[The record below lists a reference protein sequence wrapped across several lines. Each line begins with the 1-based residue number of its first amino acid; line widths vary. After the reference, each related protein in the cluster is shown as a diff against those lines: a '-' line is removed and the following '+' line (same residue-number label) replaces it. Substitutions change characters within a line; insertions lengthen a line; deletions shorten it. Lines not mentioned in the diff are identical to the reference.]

1 MVKIRDLEVIYPKTF
16 SLKPINLDID
26 HGEIVSVV
34 GESGSGKTTF
44 GKAVARI
51 LDEDVKVKGQVLIKD
66 MDICNLPE
74 ETLRNM
80 RMRDFAICLQ
90 NSQELLNPLLTIEE
104 QLFEVL
110 KKAYEGDE
118 IEHRMGELLY
128 QVGLDETVLTKYP
141 RQLSGGMLQKLL
153 IVTSIGLNPKFVIL
167 DEPTSSLDEESKER
181 IISLIQ
187 ETNQKHGT
195 SFLIITHDLT
205 IARTLS
211 HRMMV
216 FYDGKVVEMGN
227 TAKILRNPRHP
238 YTRGLMNSSMDLN
251 PYRDIWGIRSG
262 DGGDKTCGCP
272 FFNRCNQKLSSC
284 RHQMPELKRT
294 LDDKNRLIAC
304 NRGGIVKVLS
314 GKKIVKS
321 YNREKVIQDVNI
333 DLMAGEVVS
342 LIGESGVGK
351 TTLSK
356 ILGGFL
362 EPDGGEILFDGR
374 DANFNKLH
382 RTKGGLQMVF
392 QDPTTSINPNMK
404 VIDAVSEPLRLSYM
418 YKDYIEESKR
428 ILTDV
433 GLHCDDD
440 TLNSKVKH
448 LSGGQKQK
456 LAVARAL
463 IMEPKVLLADEPT
476 SMLDSSSKANLLR
489 LLKGIQNARGFSM
502 LIITHDIASAIKISD
517 RIYLL
522 CSENGILEFRGEQM
536 KELGGRSGA

>member
-1 MVKIRDLEVIYPKTF
+1 MVQIRDLEVIYPNGF
-16 SLKPINLDID
+16 SLKPIDLNIAQ
-26 HGEIVSVV
+26 GEILSIV

-44 GKAVARI
+44 GKSVARV
-51 LDEDVKVKGQVLIKD
+51 LDKDVKVKGQVLIKD
-66 MDICNLPE
+66 MDIYNIPE
-74 ETLRNM
+74 ETLRHK

-90 NSQELLNPLLTIEE
+90 NSQELFNPLLTIEE

-118 IEHRMGELLY
+118 IKHRMKELLC
-128 QVGLDETVLTKYP
+128 QVGLDESVLKKYP
-141 RQLSGGMLQKLL
+141 RQLSGGMLQKIL
-153 IVTSIGLNPKFVIL
+153 IIKAIGLNPKFVIL
-167 DEPTSSLDEESKER
+167 DEPTSSLDKESKEQ
-181 IISLIQ
+181 IISLIK
-187 ETNQKHGT
+187 ETNRNCGT
-195 SFLIITHDLT
+195 SFLVITHDLT
-205 IARTLS
+205 IARILS
-211 HRMMV
+211 HRMMIL
-216 FYDGKVVEMGN
+216 YGGKVMEIGDTTKVLN
-227 TAKILRNPRHP
+227 NPRHP
-238 YTRGLMNSSMDLN
+238 YTRGLINSSMDLN

-262 DGGDKTCGCP
+262 DGEEQTCGCP
-272 FFNRCNQKLSSC
+272 FFHRCNQKLSSC
-284 RHQMPELKRT
+284 RHQMPKLKRT
-294 LDDKNRLIAC
+294 LDDEERMVAC
-304 NRGGIVKVLS
+304 NRDGIVKVLS
-314 GKKIVKS
+314 GKNLVKS
-321 YNREKVIQDVNI
+321 YDREKVIQDVNI

-362 EPDGGEILFDGR
+362 EPDNGEILFEGR
-374 DANFNKLH
+374 DANFRKLH

-418 YKDYIEESKR
+418 AKDYMEEAKR
-428 ILTDV
+428 VLKDV
-433 GLHCDDD
+433 GLSCGGDI
-440 TLNSKVKH
+440 LNSKVRH

-489 LLKGIQNARGFSM
+489 LLKEIQNTRGFSM

-522 CSENGILEFRGEQM
+522 CNESGILEFRGEQM
-536 KELGGRSGA
+536 KELGGRYGA

>member
-118 IEHRMGELLY
+118 IEHR
-128 QVGLDETVLTKYP
+128 
-141 RQLSGGMLQKLL
+141 
-153 IVTSIGLNPKFVIL
+153 N
-167 DEPTSSLDEESKER
+167 
-181 IISLIQ
+181 
-187 ETNQKHGT
+187 
-195 SFLIITHDLT
+195 
-205 IARTLS
+205 
-211 HRMMV
+211 
-216 FYDGKVVEMGN
+216 
-227 TAKILRNPRHP
+227 
-238 YTRGLMNSSMDLN
+238 
-251 PYRDIWGIRSG
+251 RDIWGIRSG

-476 SMLDSSSKANLLR
+476 SMLDSSSKVNLLR